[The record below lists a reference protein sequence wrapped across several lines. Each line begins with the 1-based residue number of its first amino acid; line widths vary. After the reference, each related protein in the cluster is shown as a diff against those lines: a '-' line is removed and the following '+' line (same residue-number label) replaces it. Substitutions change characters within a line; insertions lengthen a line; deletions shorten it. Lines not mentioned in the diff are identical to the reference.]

1 MKFHRIVTT
10 TGCPVR
16 WVPLAGPMGFFIIL
30 FLFTCLLPAKA
41 AAVARTLFLN
51 AEQGR
56 FELGPYLEIM
66 EDKNRQWTIE
76 EVSSPAFSH
85 KFKPLNARTLNLG
98 LTSSAIWI
106 RFSMAISQSGSD
118 RPFSNSKW
126 YLDCGRDFLE
136 NGDLYI
142 PVDEEKPE
150 LSKKRWL
157 VIGSNRQATSTEKH
171 LAHLPFEFDL
181 PQKPAVPRTVY
192 LRVQH
197 PAALYLPLVIFSGEA
212 YLSHL
217 KKVKFWQGIYFGAI
231 IAMFLFNLF
240 VYAAL
245 RERISF
251 FYLLYISSAAIYFLF
266 YNGIVFQYVLSDHY
280 RLHQILH
287 SISLG
292 FTIFWGVCF
301 AKNFLVTKEHSKTVD
316 KLLLAI
322 MVAAGAF
329 ITFSPS
335 SNLALLNQVS
345 SILGMISP
353 LVIILAAVIC
363 WRRGFRPILF
373 FLIAWTVLSIGGL
386 VFALTYRG
394 VLPYAT
400 ITISSFQI
408 GSGLEVVILS
418 FALAHRVR
426 ILRRERKRII
436 DMFGKYVAREV
447 RDEILNKRIP
457 LDGEIKEVTLLFA
470 DLRDF
475 TKLVES
481 SPPKEVVR
489 IINCYFTEMA
499 EAIHLHKGLVL
510 QFIGDEIEAVFGAP
524 LTLDN
529 HPRLAVQTA
538 LEMRQRLER
547 VNQNLKS
554 RNYPL
559 LRHGIGI
566 HTGQVLAANIGSL
579 DRLSYALVG
588 DSVNVASRIQE
599 QTKKYQTDILISA
612 STESLLGQEFNLYN
626 LDLTTLKGKSE
637 PIRLFALK

>member
-1 MKFHRIVTT
+1 MKPLRIFATT
-10 TGCPVR
+10 DRPAPRVAPAR
-16 WVPLAGPMGFFIIL
+16 QMGLFGVV
-30 FLFTCLLPAKA
+30 FLFACLWATDA
-41 AAVARTLFLN
+41 TASARTLLLKP
-51 AEQGR
+51 EQGR
-56 FELGPYLEIM
+56 FELGPYLEIL
-66 EDKNRQWTIE
+66 EDKNAQWTIAE
-76 EVSSPAFSH
+76 ISSTAFSH
-85 KFKPLNARTLNLG
+85 EFKPLDGRTLNLG

-106 RFSMAISQSGSD
+106 RFSIAISKPGSD
-118 RPFSNSKW
+118 RYFPDSKW
-126 YLDCGRDFLE
+126 YLDCGREFFE

-142 PVDEEKPE
+142 PANGEKPA
-150 LSKKRWL
+150 LSKPGWL
-157 VIGSNRQATSTEKH
+157 VIGSSSRGASTGKS
-171 LAHLPFEFDL
+171 LAHLPFEFHL
-181 PQKPAVPRTVY
+181 PASSAAPQNFY

-197 PAALYLPLVIFSGEA
+197 RSALFLPLVLFSGDA
-212 YLSHL
+212 YLAHL
-217 KKVKFWQGIYFGAI
+217 KKVKFWHGIYFGTI
-231 IAMFLFNLF
+231 LAMFLFNLF

-245 RERISF
+245 RERVAL
-251 FYLLYISSAAIYFLF
+251 FYLLYIGSAAVYFLF
-266 YNGIVFQYVLSDHY
+266 LNGIVFQYVLPDRY

-287 SISLG
+287 SISIG
-292 FTIFWGVCF
+292 GTIFWGLCF
-301 AKNFLVTKEHSKTVD
+301 ARAFLVTKEHSRALD
-316 KLLLAI
+316 KLLLAA
-322 MVAAGAF
+322 MAAAGSLVAFSPFADLAF
-329 ITFSPS
+329 I
-335 SNLALLNQVS
+335 NQVI

-353 LVIILAAVIC
+353 LLIIVAAVIC
-363 WRRGFRPILF
+363 WLRGFRPILF

-386 VFALTYRG
+386 AFALTYRG

-400 ITISSFQI
+400 LTINSFQI

-426 ILRRERKRII
+426 ILRRERQRII
-436 DMFGKYVAREV
+436 DMFGKYVTREV

-481 SPPKEVVR
+481 SPPKEVVK

-524 LTLDN
+524 LKLED
-529 HPRLAVQTA
+529 HPRLAVRTA
-538 LEMRQRLER
+538 LEMRRRLEQ
-547 VNQNLKS
+547 VNKNLKS
-554 RNYPL
+554 RNFPP
-559 LRHGIGI
+559 LRHGIGV

-588 DSVNVASRIQE
+588 DAVNVASRIQE

-612 STESLLGQEFNLYN
+612 STGSLLGSEF
-626 LDLTTLKGKSE
+626 DLCNSELATLKGRTE

>member
-1 MKFHRIVTT
+1 MQ
-10 TGCPVR
+10 
-16 WVPLAGPMGFFIIL
+16 FFIIL
-30 FLFTCLLPAKA
+30 ILFTCLWSAKA
-41 AAVARTLFLN
+41 TAATQTLFLN

-56 FELGPYLEIM
+56 FELGPYLEIL
-66 EDKNRQWTIE
+66 EDKNRLWTIE
-76 EVSSPAFSH
+76 EISSPAFSH
-85 KFKPLNARTLNLG
+85 KFRPLNTRTLNLG

-106 RFSMAISQSGSD
+106 RFTIDIQKSSAGSFF
-118 RPFSNSKW
+118 PNQKW

-142 PVDEEKPE
+142 PAGEEKLA
-150 LSKKRWL
+150 LSKKRWR
-157 VIGSNRQATSTEKH
+157 VIGSSRQGALTGKN
-171 LAHLPFEFDL
+171 LAHLPFEFHL
-181 PQKPAVPRTVY
+181 PDMSAVPRTLY

-197 PAALYLPLVIFSGEA
+197 PSALYLPLVIFSSDA
-212 YLSHL
+212 YLSHS
-217 KKVKFWQGIYFGAI
+217 KKVKFWHGIYFGTI
-231 IAMFLFNLF
+231 IAMFLFNIF
-240 VYAAL
+240 VFAAL
-245 RERISF
+245 RERISL
-251 FYLLYISSAAIYFLF
+251 FYLFYISSVAIYFLF
-266 YNGIVFQYVLSDHY
+266 LNGIVFQYVLSDHY

-287 SISLG
+287 FISLG

-301 AKNFLVTKEHSKTVD
+301 AKTFLITKEHSKTID
-316 KLLLAI
+316 KLLLAVMI
-322 MVAAGAF
+322 AAGVF
-329 ITFSPS
+329 ITFSPLA
-335 SNLALLNQVS
+335 NIALLNQVS

-353 LVIILAAVIC
+353 LLIILAAVIC
-363 WRRGFRPILF
+363 WQRGFRPILF
-373 FLIAWTVLSIGGL
+373 FLIAWTILSIGGL

-394 VLPYAT
+394 ILPYAT
-400 ITISSFQI
+400 ITINSFQI

-426 ILRRERKRII
+426 ILRRERTRII
-436 DMFGKYVAREV
+436 DMFGKYVSREV
-447 RDEILNKRIP
+447 RDEILNKGIP

-481 SPPKEVVR
+481 SPPKTVVR

-499 EAIHLHKGLVL
+499 EAIHLYKGLVL

-529 HPRLAVQTA
+529 HPRFAVQTA
-538 LEMRQRLER
+538 LEMRQRLEQ
-547 VNQNLKS
+547 VNKNLKS
-554 RNYPL
+554 QNYPV

-579 DRLSYALVG
+579 DRLSYALIG

-599 QTKKYQTDILISA
+599 QTKKYQTDILVSA
-612 STESLLGQEFNLYN
+612 STESLLGQEFNLHK
-626 LDLTTLKGKSE
+626 LDLTILKGKTK